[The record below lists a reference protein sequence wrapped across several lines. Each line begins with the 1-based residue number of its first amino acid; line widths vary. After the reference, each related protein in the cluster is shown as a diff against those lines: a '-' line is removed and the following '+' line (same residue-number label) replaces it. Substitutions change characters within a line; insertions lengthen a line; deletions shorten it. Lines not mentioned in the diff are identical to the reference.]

1 MTQVAN
7 IPAGQANPDTSQVK
21 ALQKSCWQAL

>member
-7 IPAGQANPDTSQVK
+7 ITAGQANPDTSQVK
-21 ALQKSCWQAL
+21 AHQKSC

>member
-21 ALQKSCWQAL
+21 AHQKSC

>member
-21 ALQKSCWQAL
+21 ALQKSC